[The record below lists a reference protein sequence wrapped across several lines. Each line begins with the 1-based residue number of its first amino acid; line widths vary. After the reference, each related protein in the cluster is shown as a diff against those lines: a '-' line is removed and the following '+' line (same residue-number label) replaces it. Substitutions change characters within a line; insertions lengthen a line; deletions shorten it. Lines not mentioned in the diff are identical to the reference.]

1 MQWAQKLLSTRSG
14 TFVLAGVAA
23 ILAAII
29 FLAYLNRYR
38 ESVNE
43 SSDAATVLVAKSL
56 IPKGTSGDA
65 IGAQGLFQVVDT
77 TKGQLLD
84 GALVDPAALRGQVT
98 VADIFPGHQL
108 TVADFTTS
116 TVSSI
121 GSSLVGDQ
129 RAIALPVDAAHG
141 LIGKVQ
147 VGDHVDVLVG
157 FNLQRVDRN
166 GVPVG
171 SGQGRP
177 VIKVVMEDIT
187 VLTVPGSSSGGIG
200 GGGSRGSNV
209 TLKVTPEQAA
219 DLAFAADHGKIWLI
233 LRPRTGAAGEAPEL
247 VTAETLLLG
256 VPSVAALHSFGG
268 RR

>member
-29 FLAYLNRYR
+29 FLLYLNRYR

-43 SSDAATVLVAKSL
+43 SSTAATVLVAKNL

-108 TVADFTTS
+108 TIADFTTT
-116 TVSSI
+116 TV
-121 GSSLVGDQ
+121 
-129 RAIALPVDAAHG
+129 
-141 LIGKVQ
+141 
-147 VGDHVDVLVG
+147 
-157 FNLQRVDRN
+157 
-166 GVPVG
+166 
-171 SGQGRP
+171 
-177 VIKVVMEDIT
+177 
-187 VLTVPGSSSGGIG
+187 SSSGGIG

-247 VTAETLLLG
+247 VTAETMLLG
-256 VPSVAALHSFGG
+256 VPAVAALNSFGG